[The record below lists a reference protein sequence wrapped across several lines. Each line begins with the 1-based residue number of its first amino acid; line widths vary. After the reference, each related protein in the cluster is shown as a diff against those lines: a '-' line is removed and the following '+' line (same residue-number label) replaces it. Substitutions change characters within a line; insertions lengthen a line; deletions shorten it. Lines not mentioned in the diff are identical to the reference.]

1 MKGFVIFSS
10 LIVGLIISAT
20 ATTSHSSTA
29 PIMEVHG
36 ALNASSSIP
45 DPDMQTTAKRS
56 NKKHKKHRSE
66 HESNEERNSDNYED
80 SERDNDSRYRD
91 SDGGKNRKQKER
103 DSAREDD

>member
-20 ATTSHSSTA
+20 ATTSHASTA
-29 PIMEVHG
+29 PIMEAHG

-66 HESNEERNSDNYED
+66 HESNGERDADNYEE

-91 SDGGKNRKQKER
+91 SDDDQNRKKRRR

>member
-20 ATTSHSSTA
+20 STTSHASTA
-29 PIMEVHG
+29 PIMEAHG

-45 DPDMQTTAKRS
+45 NPDMQTTSKRS